1 MVEQLRVPA
10 SSGGLV
16 RYFEEYKS
24 KFQIKPEFVILL
36 IILVIFFEIALRL
49 FF

>member
-1 MVEQLRVPA
+1 MAEELRVPA

-24 KFQIKPEFVILL
+24 RFQMKPEIVIVL
-36 IILVIFFEIALRL
+36 IILVIFFEIVLRL
-49 FF
+49 F

>member
-1 MVEQLRVPA
+1 MAEQLRVPA

-24 KFQIKPEFVILL
+24 RLQIKPEVVVLIIIIVIAFEILL
-36 IILVIFFEIALRL
+36 RVF
-49 FF
+49 